1 MSAASF
7 KETMTSTER
16 TVAALTGK
24 PYDRIPVNLLISDH
38 AARVIGVSVGD
49 YNKSARL
56 LALGQ
61 IAAWRRYGSDN
72 VNTGPGL
79 VGIAEAIGSTI
90 AFPDSTPYV
99 VDHAARDESGLDR
112 LKVPDPERDGRL
124 PLFLEAAGIVI
135 KEIGDQVPLAMT
147 TSGPF
152 TTAANIRGTDRFLR
166 DLQKNPAFAHRL
178 LRLATDSII
187 RFAASAV
194 EVGARI
200 GLADPVASGTMIGP
214 AHFRQFAL
222 PYLQEITTAITA
234 MAGFPPS
241 LHICGNTSKIWS
253 EMADTG
259 VSVLSL
265 DDAVDLGE
273 AKEMVGHKVALLGNV
288 RPTASMYLGTPDDV
302 AADARRCLAKGW
314 DNPKGYILGLG
325 CGLPIDTP
333 PENIHAL
340 VGAARSY
347 GRWPV
352 DPDQLAAAAW
362 RAGGGDEKIEKAC
375 ETAHVRDSSGQPGQ

>member
-1 MSAASF
+1 LTSRFRFSSQHLREKEIQLTYLPEEITMSPASY
-7 KETMTSTER
+7 KETMTSKER
-16 TVAALTGK
+16 TIAALTGK

-49 YNKSARL
+49 YNNSAQL
-56 LALGQ
+56 LARGQ
-61 IAAWRRYGSDN
+61 IAAWRSYGSDN

-90 AFPDSTPYV
+90 AFPDSSPYV
-99 VDHAARDESGLDR
+99 ADHVIKKQADIDR

-124 PLFLEAAGIVI
+124 PLFLEAASIVL

-152 TTAANIRGTDRFLR
+152 TTAAGIRGTEQFLR
-166 DLQKNPAFAHRL
+166 DLHKNPDFAHRL

-200 GLADPVASGTMIGP
+200 GLADPTASGTMIGP
-214 AHFRQFAL
+214 GQFCEFAL
-222 PYLQEITTAITA
+222 PYLQEVVTAITSL
-234 MAGFPPS
+234 AGFAPS
-241 LHICGNTSKIWS
+241 LHICGNTSKIWK

-259 VSVLSL
+259 VLVLSL

-273 AKEMVGHKVALLGNV
+273 AKVQVGSKVALLGNV
-288 RPTASMYLGTPDDV
+288 RPTASMYLGTPADV
-302 AADARRCLAKGW
+302 AADARQCLAKGW

-340 VGAARSY
+340 VAAAREFGS
-347 GRWPV
+347 WPL
-352 DPDQLAAAAW
+352 DPGLFAARAA
-362 RAGGGDEKIEKAC
+362 
-375 ETAHVRDSSGQPGQ
+375 